1 MLRNVS
7 YSTPN
12 MKLLDNLNFKIYE
25 AERIAVVPL
34 ENSGRSSLLNLL
46 LFLVDKDDTGYFEFM
61 G

>member
-1 MLRNVS
+1 
-7 YSTPN
+7 

-46 LFLVDKDDTGYFEFM
+46 LFLVDKDDIGYFEFM